1 MLTIYLLGVIYLL
14 GALCAALLIKKSY
27 IHAMRMNAG
36 HSLALYIGMVAFWPI
51 TLIFYAIVACIE
63 KPL

>member
-1 MLTIYLLGVIYLL
+1 MLTVYLLGIIYLLS
-14 GALCAALLIKKSY
+14 AMCAALLIKKSY
-27 IHAMRMNAG
+27 IHAMRMNAE

-51 TLIFYAIVACIE
+51 TLIFYAIVGFIQ